1 MVSGNA
7 KIKAVLWDIDGTV
20 LNFGEAEKAAIRK
33 GFKRYGMGECT
44 DDMLREY
51 SQINSEYWKKL
62 ERGEMTKKEILT
74 GRFKEFFK
82 MYDIDAALAD
92 EFNDTYQ
99 YDLGDTV
106 CVNDNAIAV
115 IDGIPGH
122 IFQYAVTN
130 GTAVAQRRKIAKSG
144 LDKRMRNVFISEEVG
159 FEKPRVE
166 YFEFVFQRIRED
178 IPDIRKKEMIIIG
191 DSLTSDIQLGNNAGI
206 LCCWYNPEGR
216 ECMPGLRID
225 FEIRHLSEVSA
236 IVSG

>member
-51 SQINSEYWKKL
+51 SQINSDYWKKL

-122 IFQYAVTN
+122 ILQYAVTN

-144 LDKRMRNVFISEEVG
+144 LDKRMKDVFISEEVG

-206 LCCWYNPEGR
+206 LCCWYNPEKK
-216 ECMPGLRID
+216 ENKTDLKID
-225 FEIRHLSEVSA
+225 FEIMHLSEVNH
-236 IVSG
+236 IVAG